1 METEKEIQRDADHYD
16 AMAAKND
23 GNKRLVE
30 WTPHHK
36 VVLFGATRS
45 GKSEAIGSLLARV
58 GHKLR
63 ELNKKP
69 GQKKKKR
76 RSAG

>member
-1 METEKEIQRDADHYD
+1 METEKEIQRDADHCD
-16 AMAAKND
+16 AMAVKND
-23 GNKRLVE
+23 GNKRLAE
-30 WTPHHK
+30 WTPQHK
-36 VVLFGATRS
+36 VVFGATRS

-63 ELNKKP
+63 ELNEKP
-69 GQKKKKR
+69 SQKKKKQR